1 VGALGVGESEG
12 AEFFLLSEIGG
23 IERGVGVLARDF
35 LKDDR
40 VVGLRGI
47 SLEKEREGGFGIET
61 RFSGLGLGEE
71 RRGGGRRGRAQADE
85 EKNQNRKLG

>member
-1 VGALGVGESEG
+1 V
-12 AEFFLLSEIGG
+12 
-23 IERGVGVLARDF
+23 
-35 LKDDR
+35 
-40 VVGLRGI
+40 RGI

-61 RFSGLGLGEE
+61 RFSGLGFGEE